1 MDMKSINTSFP
12 KSTKSIKHSSLP
24 RLTLR
29 CISRQSRVLTG
40 PDTTS
45 ASRSA
50 QGRYP
55 QHEARGRNSRRSS
68 KITKSTEKM
77 RVTIDFNDPQ
87 LDRTVIG
94 YMSHRV
100 QNKRSQHH
108 SHINSIKVPQTLQT
122 RDRDKCNPLLCPP
135 VKACTLIEP
144 SAPPVCV
151 GKAKRLIQLRVLV

>member
-1 MDMKSINTSFP
+1 MEIYSSVSLVNQTFKPS
-12 KSTKSIKHSSLP
+12 STNP
-24 RLTLR
+24 LR
-29 CISRQSRVLTG
+29 CTSRKSRVLTG

-45 ASRSA
+45 ASCSA

-55 QHEARGRNSRRSS
+55 QHEAGGRNSRGFS

-77 RVTIDFNDPQ
+77 RITIDSNDPQ

-122 RDRDKCNPLLCPP
+122 RDRDKCNLLLCPP
-135 VKACTLIEP
+135 VKAYRLIEP
-144 SAPPVCV
+144 SAPPVRI
-151 GKAKRLIQLRVLV
+151 GNAKRIS